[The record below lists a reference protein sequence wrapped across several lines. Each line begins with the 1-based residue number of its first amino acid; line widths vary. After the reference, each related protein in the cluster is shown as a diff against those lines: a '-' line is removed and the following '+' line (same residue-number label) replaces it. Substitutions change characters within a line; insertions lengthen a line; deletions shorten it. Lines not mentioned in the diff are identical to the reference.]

1 MVDNVIGEHQT
12 VIKTLGRF
20 YQNVQGISGAT
31 IVGDGRMAL
40 ILDVPQLVRAAE
52 SCASPVGAVS

>member
-20 YQNVQGISGAT
+20 YQNAQGISGAT

-40 ILDVPQLVRAAE
+40 ILDVPQLVREVE